1 MSNIIGNHI
10 RKTEKKLKRYCSI
23 ILRQKYDFQIATELI
38 KTYIDGRYYNYF
50 ENAQSKIFYK
60 NLQDAVINRGEELKE
75 KNSDKTE
82 KIELTVALFPY
93 FFYFDYVRNNVSI
106 QEIIQEIDDKRRNKF
121 AIKNADKDDFILEF
135 TELVISD
142 LKEVEQELEKYGTND
157 FELKIKRVN
166 PKNNKIYEVALDY
179 NFKFPQIFSKE
190 AVDLTFNTDIIAED
204 KLFVE
209 YPMVA
214 NVALIDILQANF
226 SKIYFVEFYAPLL
239 KKKKKLEQTL
249 EILENQ
255 AAQDKIYFKIEYE
268 EFVKSKKEV
277 FELIKRGFRFVLV
290 TNSGMEKLS
299 RDELKILEVFD
310 YILANNFDVNKK
322 SYNKN
327 KIIVK

>member
-23 ILRQKYDFQIATELI
+23 ILRQKYDFQITTELI

-50 ENAQSKIFYK
+50 ENPQSKIFYK
-60 NLQDAVINRGEELKE
+60 NLQDAVINKGEELKK
-75 KNSDKTE
+75 KNPDKTE
-82 KIELTVALFPY
+82 KIEFTVELFPY

-106 QEIIQEIDDKRRNKF
+106 QEIIQEIDDKRKNKF
-121 AIKNADKDDFILEF
+121 AIKNADKDNFIFEF
-135 TELVISD
+135 TELIISN
-142 LKEVEQELEKYGTND
+142 LKEVEQELEKYTTND
-157 FELKIKRVN
+157 FELKIKKVN
-166 PKNNKIYEVALDY
+166 PKNNKIYEVNLDY

-190 AVDLTFNTDIIAED
+190 AIDLTFNTDIIAED

-214 NVALIDILQANF
+214 NIALMDILQGNF

-255 AAQDKIYFKIEYE
+255 ATQDKIYFKIEYE
-268 EFVKSKKEV
+268 DFVKSKNEV

-290 TNSGMEKLS
+290 TNSGMETLS
-299 RDELKILEVFD
+299 RSELKILEVFD
-310 YILANNFDVNKK
+310 YILADDYDINKK
-322 SYNKN
+322 LYNNSKL
-327 KIIVK
+327 IVK